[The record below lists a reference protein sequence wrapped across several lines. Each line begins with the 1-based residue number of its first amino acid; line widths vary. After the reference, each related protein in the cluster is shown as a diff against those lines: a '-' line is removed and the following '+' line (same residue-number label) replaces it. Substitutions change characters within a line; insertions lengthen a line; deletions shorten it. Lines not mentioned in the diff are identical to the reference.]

1 MESQIYAIAQ
11 QKGGV
16 GKTTTTLNLCAALAE
31 DGKKVLAVDL
41 DPQGALSDGLGV
53 PPEKLELTVYNA
65 LCNSELPLSNVIV
78 ELEKYHLLPANI
90 DLSAA
95 EIQLLNE
102 PGRDSILKE
111 RLYEIKDDYDCI
123 LIDCPPSLGLL
134 TLNALVAAEKI
145 IIPVQTSYFSLR
157 GMDQLLDTVKK
168 VRSRLNKNLT
178 IKGILPTMYNRQTN
192 HSQLCLQNIKENY
205 PELVFDTVIPYTVK
219 LQDSVLSSKGI
230 TEYQPQS
237 EAAKAYRKLAKE
249 IYGNY

>member
-16 GKTTTTLNLCAALAE
+16 GKTTTTINLCAALAE

-53 PPEKLELTVYNA
+53 PPEELELTVYNA
-65 LCNSELPLSNVIV
+65 LCDSELPMASVIV
-78 ELEKYHLLPANI
+78 ELENYHLLPANI

-111 RLYEIKDDYDCI
+111 RLSEIKDNYDYI

-134 TLNALVAAEKI
+134 TLNALVAAEKV

-157 GMDQLLDTVKK
+157 GMDQLLETVKK
-168 VRSRLNKNLT
+168 VRSRLNKALT
-178 IKGILPTMYNRQTN
+178 IKGILPTMFNRQTN
-192 HSQLCLQNIKENY
+192 HSQISLQNIKESY
-205 PELVFDTVIPYTVK
+205 QELVFETVIPYTVK
-219 LQDSVLSSKGI
+219 LQDSVLSSQGI
-230 TEYQPQS
+230 TQYQPSS
-237 EAAKAYRKLAKE
+237 EAAKAYRNLVKE
-249 IYGNY
+249 IYGN